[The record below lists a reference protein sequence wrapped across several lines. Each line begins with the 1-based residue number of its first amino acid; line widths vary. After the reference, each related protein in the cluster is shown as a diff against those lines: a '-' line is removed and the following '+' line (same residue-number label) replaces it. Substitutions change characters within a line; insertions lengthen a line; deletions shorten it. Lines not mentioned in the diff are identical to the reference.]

1 VSDAT
6 VLRESTND
14 GYYMVLPSIG
24 KGEVE
29 AIDMQRAGF
38 SAKAKAT
45 IIQIGSEYGI
55 VSKLKGLTGVLA
67 VPADSRVAVA
77 LKNPAQF
84 ALAYFATL
92 LGNIKRAYA
101 VAEVLSVGAKTMLLK
116 YAGGIDNGK
125 QFYAA
130 PMAGLKSSDFEA
142 GEMAVISLLQVEKP
156 AVCGWWSA
164 GISPIDGLRIF
175 NIDLEQHSFYI
186 PFRKNN
192 GDPLTYT
199 DAMYLPYQKS
209 EIGFYDTAG
218 ALGEVGVFY
227 PFKTKTEQID
237 GSFDA
242 INTFDPDDNDEW
254 CALSSDF
261 RSIRFGNEIKLT
273 YEILGE
279 SRKRVTFSAMGEFEI
294 TDSAM
299 RSEFGG
305 DAFSEITSALIH
317 ADGSVEIV
325 FFTVST
331 IASIITPT
339 HTKTFL
345 DYPQNYAKCKLGD
358 FYGQAVFK
366 ITMPVGSIFPPEPP
380 EMSSEIIRGSGGVVG
395 NINLTTG
402 VFSLTSSEGGWQVY
416 GTRAAGPTKSAS
428 MTIKLDGEII
438 GVSAEATI
446 DLFEAYVEYV
456 GSTVGARFFPKK
468 YTPEAV

>member
-1 VSDAT
+1 MSDAT
-6 VLRESTND
+6 VLRESAND

-67 VPADSRVAVA
+67 VPADSRKAVA

-101 VAEVLSVGAKTMLLK
+101 VAEVLSVGAKAMLLK

-130 PMAGLKSSDFEA
+130 PMAGLKPSDFEA
-142 GEMAVISLLQVEKP
+142 GEMAVISLLQVGKP

-164 GISPIDGLRIF
+164 GFAAIAGLRVF
-175 NIDLEQHSFYI
+175 NIDLEQHSLYI

-192 GDPLTYT
+192 GDPLTPT
-199 DAMYLPYQKS
+199 EATYLPYQKS
-209 EIGFYDTAG
+209 EIGFYDMAG
-218 ALGEVGVFY
+218 AMGEVGVFY
-227 PFKTKTEQID
+227 PFKKKIEQID
-237 GSFDA
+237 GFFDEL
-242 INTFDPDDNDEW
+242 NTFDPDEPDEW

-261 RSIRFGNEIKLT
+261 RSVRLGNEIKLT
-273 YEILGE
+273 YEIPGE
-279 SRKRVTFSAMGEFEI
+279 GRKKVTLSAIGAFEI

-299 RSEFGG
+299 RSEFGS
-305 DAFSEITSALIH
+305 DVFSEITSAIIR

-331 IASIITPT
+331 ITSIMTPT

-358 FYGQAVFK
+358 FYGQAIFK
-366 ITMPVGSIFPPEPP
+366 ITMPAGSIFPPEPP
-380 EMSSEIIRGSGGVVG
+380 EIPSEIIRGSGGVVG
-395 NINLTTG
+395 NINLVTG
-402 VFSLTSSEGGWQVY
+402 IFSLTSSEGNWQVY
-416 GTRAAGPTKSAS
+416 GTRAAGPTKTAS

-446 DLFEAYVEYV
+446 DLFEAYIEYV
-456 GSTVGARFFPKK
+456 GMTLTSRFFPKK